1 MKIEARWREPPDV
14 GANLRVRPHVTAAP
28 GCDCVETIEKYMI
41 QADTLKK
48 YYSDISLVAL
58 VAANM
63 IPIYGVVALGWDA
76 FSIVLLYW
84 AENIVIGFYNILKI
98 AFAKVEPPILQIGK
112 LFTIPFFTLH
122 YSAFVGGHGLF
133 IFLMFG
139 KGEGNNLMPG
149 SHPWPCFLIFVQMLF
164 NVIRHCWTTIP
175 MNMKYMIGTLFLS
188 HGVSFVRNYILGG
201 EYLTAK
207 PQELMGRPYSRIVVM
222 HIAIIAGGFL
232 TAKMGSPVGILIVLV
247 VLKTILDITLHLR
260 QHRKT
265 IPPDPTPV

>member
-1 MKIEARWREPPDV
+1 
-14 GANLRVRPHVTAAP
+14 
-28 GCDCVETIEKYMI
+28 MI
-41 QADTLKK
+41 QADSLKK

-63 IPIYGVVALGWDA
+63 IPIYGVVVFGWDA
-76 FSIVLLYW
+76 FYIVLLYW

-112 LFTIPFFTLH
+112 LFLIPFFTLH

-133 IFLMFG
+133 IFVLFG
-139 KGEGNNLMPG
+139 KGEGNNLMGPFGAG
-149 SHPWPCFLIFVQMLF
+149 SHPWPCFLVFVQLLI
-164 NVIRHCWTTIP
+164 NVIQHCWTTIP

-207 PQELMGRPYSRIVVM
+207 PQELMSQPYSRIIVM
-222 HIAIIAGGFL
+222 HVAIIAGAFIS
-232 TAKMGSPVGILIVLV
+232 AAMGSPAGVLIVLV
-247 VLKTILDITLHLR
+247 ALKTILDIKLHLR
-260 QHRKT
+260 QHKKT
-265 IPPDPTPV
+265 FQPDLTPA